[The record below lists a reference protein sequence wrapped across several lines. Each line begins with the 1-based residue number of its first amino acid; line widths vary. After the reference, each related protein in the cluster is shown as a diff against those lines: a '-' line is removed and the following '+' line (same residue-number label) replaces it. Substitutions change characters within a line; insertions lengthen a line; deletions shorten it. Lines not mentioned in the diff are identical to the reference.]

1 MKTKILLI
9 LPLLGSLFA
18 EPVDKPIVFTVCD
31 EPLATK
37 LLPTVPAHQIL
48 AKPLTDILEAHSPAP
63 DQDWLS
69 TPSQHHPFL
78 RAAHLAF
85 ADHRPLAISP
95 DMVWLLLTQMAAA
108 EVIKQ
113 PETYREFFANHEFGK
128 RTLSVRRDDF
138 VPGSSQNNWP
148 SVFAEFETMI
158 IANTPDSPVA
168 KFSRPFSS
176 STPSQIATRRLTLLA
191 AASPFYEFRVS
202 TLCGIPRFELHG
214 TPSDWQ
220 WIHDNVEHLRKLGL
234 KRRIDALLPVLDEFI
249 NASNNKPDAAFW
261 RSFYKFSAES
271 GSSYISGWINLF
283 FIEEN
288 EKMLDVVLKHD
299 FQWSGAPLTR
309 TTLGALNLPL
319 ALRSKDE
326 KPSGCQQIDFTWDI
340 SGEQVP
346 MVVRAGFLGI
356 SQDRK
361 TLTLMPAIGWQVL
374 KTDVSP
380 EDRAAFQ
387 YLATMKTL
395 TNNGFERSFSLINQ
409 NIVFD
414 KKTHKITY
422 APGSRS
428 NSLNHDFWIKVL
440 PKMPDV
446 HTLDIS
452 LLLENTD
459 NLEQQKAVCTAVLA
473 APSVKSIM
481 GSMSIPRECRKILE
495 DRKDWKI
502 DPDQ

>member
-9 LPLLGSLFA
+9 LPLLSSLFA
-18 EPVDKPIVFTVCD
+18 EPVHKPIVFTVCD

-48 AKPLTDILEAHSPAP
+48 AKPLTDTLEAHSPAP

-138 VPGSSQNNWP
+138 VPGSSQNNWS

-158 IANTPDSPVA
+158 IANNPDSPAA
-168 KFSRPFSS
+168 KFSHPFSS

-191 AASPFYEFRVS
+191 AASPYYEFRIRS
-202 TLCGIPRFELHG
+202 FCGIPRFELHG

-220 WIHDNVEHLRKLGL
+220 WIRDNAGHLRKLGL
-234 KRRIDALLPVLDEFI
+234 KRRIDALLPVLNEFI
-249 NASNNKPDAAFW
+249 NASNNNPDPAFW
-261 RSFYKFSAES
+261 RSFYKFSSMS
-271 GSSYISGWINLF
+271 GSSYTSGWINLF
-283 FIEEN
+283 FIEDN
-288 EKMLDVVLKHD
+288 EELLDVVLKPD
-299 FQWSGAPLTR
+299 FKWSQASHKTSTRGAED
-309 TTLGALNLPL
+309 LPL
-319 ALRSKDE
+319 ALRSEDE
-326 KPSGCQQIDFTWDI
+326 KPTGCQQIDFTWDI
-340 SGEQVP
+340 RGEQVP
-346 MVVRAGFLGI
+346 MVIRAGFLGI
-356 SQDRK
+356 SQDPK
-361 TLTLMPAIGWQVL
+361 TLTLTPAIGWQVL

-387 YLATMKTL
+387 YLSAMK
-395 TNNGFERSFSLINQ
+395 NIIANPFEQSFTQIKE

-414 KKTHKITY
+414 QKTHKITY
-422 APGSRS
+422 VPGSRS
-428 NSLNHDFWIKVL
+428 NSLNHEFWIKVL

-446 HTLDIS
+446 HALDIS

-473 APSVKSIM
+473 APSVKFII
-481 GSMSIPRECRKILE
+481 GSMEIPRECRKILE

-502 DPDQ
+502 DPDR